1 MKEMRLLF
9 AFLLASVLALPAE
22 GPKSA
27 LDKATLEAYI
37 RHLFLW
43 GPQIQVTISDPRPSE
58 LPGLLAVRVRAAAG
72 GAAQEQD
79 FYVSRDGRKIVR
91 ALIYDV
97 NQSPFASELA
107 KLTTEDQPA
116 LGVPGAPV
124 SIVIF
129 SDFQCGYC
137 AQEGRMLREN
147 LLKTYPEQVRL
158 YFKDFPLD
166 QIHPW
171 ARLAAIAGRCVYRES
186 EEAFWSYHDWVFAHQ
201 SELDARNFKN
211 KFLEFVSSH
220 GGLDGFKLANCLDRR
235 LTESEVNR
243 SVAEGQA
250 LQVNATPTLFINGRR
265 ISAQIPWEN
274 LKQVIDFELEHYRSD
289 RAAEACCAVKLP
301 VPVEQK

>member
-1 MKEMRLLF
+1 MRTLP
-9 AFLLASVLALPAE
+9 AFLFLASLAFAAS

-72 GAAQEQD
+72 GASQEQD
-79 FYVSRDGRKIVR
+79 LYVSQDGRKIVR
-91 ALIYDV
+91 ALVYDV
-97 NQSPFASELA
+97 NRSPFEQELA

-116 LGVPGAPV
+116 LGAPGAPV
-124 SIVIF
+124 SIVLF

-147 LLKTYPEQVRL
+147 LLQSYPSGVRL

-171 ARLAAIAGRCVYRES
+171 ARLAAIAGRCVYRQS
-186 EEAFWSYHDWVFAHQ
+186 EEAFWSYHDWVFANQ
-201 SELDARNFKN
+201 AQLDSKNFRTR
-211 KFLEFVSSH
+211 FLEFAKNN
-220 GGLDGFKLANCLDRR
+220 GKLDDFKLAHCLDKR
-235 LTESEVNR
+235 LTEAEVDR
-243 SVAEGQA
+243 SVAEARA

-274 LKQVIDFELEHYRSD
+274 LKQVIDFELNHQKSAQAGGEG
-289 RAAEACCAVKLP
+289 CCAVKLP